1 MMQVKFLPNMHVREK
16 TKSVSSALVEYFK
29 MTVTEEH
36 LMAQYSYVA
45 LVIVLLAQNIINN

>member
-16 TKSVSSALVEYFK
+16 TKSVKQCFSFK

-45 LVIVLLAQNIINN
+45 LVSVFLAQNIINN

>member
-1 MMQVKFLPNMHVREK
+1 MHVREK

-36 LMAQYSYVA
+36 LMAQYSYLA